1 MARITVEDSID
12 KVPSRFELVLI
23 ASQRARKLHT
33 GDQPTVEKENDK
45 NIMSDKNIVFK
56 LKKNGI
62 NIARRTVSKYRK
74 LMDIPSSFKRKKQ
87 ISKYF

>member
-1 MARITVEDSID
+1 
-12 KVPSRFELVLI
+12 
-23 ASQRARKLHT
+23 
-33 GDQPTVEKENDK
+33 
-45 NIMSDKNIVFK
+45 MSDKNIVFK

-62 NIARRTVSKYRK
+62 NVARRTVSKYRK